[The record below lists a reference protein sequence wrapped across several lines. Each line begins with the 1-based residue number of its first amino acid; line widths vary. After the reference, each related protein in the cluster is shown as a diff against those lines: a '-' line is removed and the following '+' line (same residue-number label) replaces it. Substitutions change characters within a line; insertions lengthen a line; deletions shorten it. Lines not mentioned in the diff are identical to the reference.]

1 MIRDGQEPGRQAAEL
16 TIGDLAARTGVSQ
29 ATLRAWEA
37 RHGFPQPQ
45 RLPSGH
51 RRYDEN
57 AVALILEVLRRKKA
71 GVRLEIAIG
80 QVRDRPRRTPASSV
94 FDELRRRQPQLAPRL
109 LRKVTLV
116 ALTHAIEDE
125 CCLRAPEPLLFASF
139 QQERHYRQARGR
151 WDELARTARRTV
163 VFLIPDGSGGAE
175 APADAEEGATG
186 RTTVVHLPGEA
197 PLRREWVVVCDAD
210 DHQVALAAW
219 ERPGQQTADGE
230 RLFEAV
236 WTLDPA
242 GVRDA
247 ALACASLAEQLD
259 PALVGAFPGLDR
271 EPTPHPESLVD
282 ATNLFSR
289 VVAYVDHRPP
299 R

>member
-1 MIRDGQEPGRQAAEL
+1 VISDRPAPGRAPAGL

-37 RHGFPQPQ
+37 RHGFPQPH

-51 RRYDEN
+51 RRYDEHD
-57 AVALILEVLRRKKA
+57 VALIRQVVQRKDA
-71 GVRLEIAIG
+71 GVRLENAISLA
-80 QVRDRPRRTPASSV
+80 RDHTRRTPAASV
-94 FDELRRRQPQLAPRL
+94 FDELRRRQPQLMPRT
-109 LRKVTLV
+109 LRKTTLV

-125 CCLRAPEPLLFASF
+125 CCARAREPVLFASF
-139 QQERHYRQARGR
+139 QQEKHYRQARPR
-151 WDELARTARRTV
+151 WDELTRTARQAV
-163 VFLIPDGSGGAE
+163 VFIIPDGASDASDPAGGSLG
-175 APADAEEGATG
+175 DTS
-186 RTTVVHLPGEA
+186 RTTVVHLPDTA
-197 PLRREWVVVCDAD
+197 PLRREWVVVCAAE

-230 RLFEAV
+230 RVFEAV

-242 GVRDA
+242 AVRDA
-247 ALACASLAEQLD
+247 TRACASLAEQLD
-259 PALVGAFPGLDR
+259 PTLAGTFGDLDQEAAVR
-271 EPTPHPESLVD
+271 AEDLLD

-289 VVAYVDHRPP
+289 VVAYVDGR